1 MNTRFAMNASKCSH
15 YIAENESWQ
24 QMLDMQ
30 IKEIPRIRE
39 MIRSVAGQEEG
50 RMNRYFT
57 KALSQQ
63 EEEMDQL
70 NQELNR
76 QQQHLYGD
84 LGHED
89 ESLYDISTYCN
100 EDILR
105 ERIRAVE
112 RKYIELKSDCM
123 KYLSAIV

>member
-1 MNTRFAMNASKCSH
+1 MNPTKCSH

-24 QMLDMQ
+24 QLLDMQ

-39 MIRSVAGQEEG
+39 MIRSVGGEEDG
-50 RMNRYFT
+50 RMNIHFT
-57 KALSQQ
+57 KALRQQ
-63 EEEMDQL
+63 EKEMEQI

-76 QQQHLYGD
+76 QQQNLYSD
-84 LGHED
+84 MDKKNEN
-89 ESLYDISTYCN
+89 LYDINAYCN

>member
-1 MNTRFAMNASKCSH
+1 MNARFAMNASKCSH

-24 QMLDMQ
+24 QLLDMQ

-39 MIRSVAGQEEG
+39 MIHSVAGEEEG
-50 RMNRYFT
+50 RMNIHFT
-57 KALSQQ
+57 NALQLQ
-63 EEEMDQL
+63 EKEMEQL

-76 QQQHLYGD
+76 QQQNLYSD
-84 LGHED
+84 MDKKNEN
-89 ESLYDISTYCN
+89 LYDINAYCT